1 VDTNESAKS
10 TTNNKIMPAAS
21 FTVTLQSNIK
31 PENLQFSADS
41 DKTILQ
47 SCEAAQIYPASSCRN
62 GTCRTCISTLISGD
76 IRYNID
82 WPGLSAEEKQ
92 AGLMLPCCAHPLS
105 DLAMKLWA

>member
-62 GTCRTCISTLISGD
+62 GTCRTSISTLISGD

-105 DLAMKLWA
+105 DLAMKLRA